1 MALKSQFPKMSEP
14 LIDISPNKVYGT
26 SQTPSA
32 QPPLDDPINLASE
45 DSEYSVIDYNIPKS
59 FSSSGIGE
67 KHLRSA
73 HNSPM
78 KMMKKPKYD
87 IHDESMKE
95 NHDIS
100 FADDDEDFLA
110 RISSKLGRGDE
121 LTSHSMSFDTNLSG
135 FSDVMVEGGVGV
147 SRETEEQMGEIGER
161 PVDRQILRE
170 SYRRERSMERGS
182 PFHTPTKSN
191 LLSFSTPNRQSWSSP
206 QSDPVTPGT
215 VTPRATGQRSR
226 LATLSQYSKSPE
238 STPGNNER
246 TQNLLLDFTAQFNA
260 IKANPPPQTP
270 TRSRRRSQSSSPTKR
285 TRDGSE
291 SPSKQPLPAPTPMER
306 RFLLDFDIPPPP
318 TPRSIPSVTP
328 KEVEN
333 IKSQFLA
340 QIAQLRA
347 ELAGKDA
354 QINTLKDSV
363 SDAERRASNGIVEL
377 RQVREEMEDMSART
391 MLIESRLSEAGRAVQ
406 EFQGQIEVGNRL
418 LDEARNER
426 DSVVQD
432 KDFLRKELEELKRE
446 HEQVSDSLLKT
457 KQDLA
462 STKKDL
468 IVERQKKSA
477 PNSPARGSGGSGVDV
492 EAAVE
497 KAVAAANATK
507 DMEVSQA
514 VEKVAKELHSLYK
527 SKHEQK
533 VSALKQSYSKRWEKR
548 VNELEA
554 KNNDLTNTNN
564 ELSNKIMRM
573 EEESE
578 EHLNLSGPVLSP
590 HDMEDRREE
599 IEKLEAQFAKAQ
611 EQIKTLQEDLS
622 AERRE
627 KGELVLAVDEL
638 LALGG
643 APAMA
648 DNGVNNLRGS
658 ISRASGASIAKALT
672 PAKEEKDKETKS
684 SSGIRGGIERMGNG
698 ANPSKGRFGFPS
710 S

>member
-1 MALKSQFPKMSEP
+1 MSEP

-45 DSEYSVIDYNIPKS
+45 DSEYSVIDYNIPKT

-78 KMMKKPKYD
+78 KIMKKPKYD
-87 IHDESMKE
+87 RHDESMKE

-100 FADDDEDFLA
+100 FADDDDDFLA
-110 RISSKLGRGDE
+110 RISSKFAKNDE
-121 LTSHSMSFDTNLSG
+121 LTSNSMSFDANLSG
-135 FSDVMVEGGVGV
+135 FSDVMIEGGVGV
-147 SRETEEQMGEIGER
+147 SREAEEQMGELGER
-161 PVDRQILRE
+161 SVDRQVLRE
-170 SYRRERSMERGS
+170 SYRRERSMERPQGS
-182 PFHTPTKSN
+182 PFTTPTKSN
-191 LLSFSTPNRQSWSSP
+191 LAFSTPNRQAWSSP
-206 QSDPVTPGT
+206 KLDPVTPGT
-215 VTPRATGQRSR
+215 VTPRAAGQPSR

-318 TPRSIPSVTP
+318 TPRSIPSITP
-328 KEVEN
+328 KELEN
-333 IKSQFLA
+333 VKSQFMA

-347 ELAGKDA
+347 EIAGKDT

-406 EFQGQIEVGNRL
+406 EFQGQVEEGNRL

-426 DSVVQD
+426 DSALQD
-432 KDFLRKELEELKRE
+432 KDFLKREFDELKRDF
-446 HEQVSDSLLKT
+446 EQVSDSLLQT

-477 PNSPARGSGGSGVDV
+477 PNSPAKGSGGNNVDV

-514 VEKVAKELHSLYK
+514 VEKVAKELHTLYK

-548 VNELEA
+548 VSELEA
-554 KNNDLTNTNN
+554 KNNDLTNANN
-564 ELSNKIMRM
+564 ELSNKVMRM
-573 EEESE
+573 EEENE

-590 HDMEDRREE
+590 QDLEDRREE
-599 IEKLEAQFAKAQ
+599 IEKLEKKVAKAHD
-611 EQIKTLQEDLS
+611 QIKTLQEELS
-622 AERRE
+622 VERRE

-643 APAMA
+643 APALA

-658 ISRASGASIAKALT
+658 LSRASGASIAKALT
-672 PAKEEKDKETKS
+672 PAKGEKEKETKS

-698 ANPSKGRFGFPS
+698 AAASKGRFGFPS

>member
-1 MALKSQFPKMSEP
+1 MSEP
-14 LIDISPNKVYGT
+14 LIDISPNKVYGV
-26 SQTPSA
+26 SHTPTGP
-32 QPPLDDPINLASE
+32 PPLDDPITLASE

-67 KHLRSA
+67 KHSRSV
-73 HNSPM
+73 HSSPM
-78 KMMKKPKYD
+78 KVMKKPKYD

-95 NHDIS
+95 NQDIS

-121 LTSHSMSFDTNLSG
+121 HTAHSMSFDANLSG
-135 FSDVMVEGGVGV
+135 FSDAMLDGGVGV
-147 SRETEEQMGEIGER
+147 SREAEEQMGEMRER
-161 PVDRQILRE
+161 SVDRQILRE
-170 SYRRERSMERGS
+170 SYRRERSMERQGS
-182 PFHTPTKSN
+182 PFTTPTKSN
-191 LLSFSTPNRQSWSSP
+191 LIAFSTPNKQPWSSP
-206 QSDPVTPGT
+206 KSDPITPGT
-215 VTPRATGQRSR
+215 VTPRANGHPSR

-260 IKANPPPQTP
+260 IKSNPPPQTP

-285 TRDGSE
+285 IRDGTD
-291 SPSKQPLPAPTPMER
+291 SPSKQPLPAQTPMER
-306 RFLLDFDIPPPP
+306 KFLLDFDIPPPP
-318 TPRSIPSVTP
+318 TPRSIPSITP

-347 ELAGKDA
+347 EIAGKDA

-406 EFQGQIEVGNRL
+406 EFQGQIEEGNRL
-418 LDEARNER
+418 LDEARDER
-426 DSVVQD
+426 ESALQD
-432 KDFLRKELEELKRE
+432 KDFMKRELEELKRE
-446 HEQVSDSLLKT
+446 HEQVSESLLKT

-477 PNSPARGSGGSGVDV
+477 PNSPAKGSGGSNNVDV

-497 KAVAAANATK
+497 KALAAANATK

-514 VEKVAKELHSLYK
+514 VEKVAKELHTLYK

-554 KNNDLTNTNN
+554 KNNDLTNANN
-564 ELSNKIMRM
+564 ELSNKVMRM
-573 EEESE
+573 EEENE

-590 HDMEDRREE
+590 HDEEERREE
-599 IEKLEAQFAKAQ
+599 MEKLEKKVAKAQ
-611 EQIKTLQEDLS
+611 EQIKTLQEELS

-627 KGELVLAVDEL
+627 KGDLVLAVDEL

-643 APAMA
+643 APALA

-672 PAKEEKDKETKS
+672 PAKEKETKS

-698 ANPSKGRFGFPS
+698 ATSKGRFGFPS

>member
-1 MALKSQFPKMSEP
+1 MSEP

-32 QPPLDDPINLASE
+32 QPPLDDPIALASE
-45 DSEYSVIDYNIPKS
+45 GSEYSVIDYNLPKS

-67 KHLRSA
+67 KHSRSV
-73 HNSPM
+73 HSSPM
-78 KMMKKPKYD
+78 KVMKKPKYD

-110 RISSKLGRGDE
+110 RLSGKLGRGDE
-121 LTSHSMSFDTNLSG
+121 HTAHSMSFDANLSG
-135 FSDVMVEGGVGV
+135 FSDALVEGGVGV
-147 SRETEEQMGEIGER
+147 SREAEEQMGER
-161 PVDRQILRE
+161 SVDRQILRE

-182 PFHTPTKSN
+182 PFNTPTKTNYS
-191 LLSFSTPNRQSWSSP
+191 LATPNRHSWSSP
-206 QSDPVTPGT
+206 KSDPVTPGT
-215 VTPRATGQRSR
+215 VTPRANGQPSR

-238 STPGNNER
+238 STPGNNEK

-291 SPSKQPLPAPTPMER
+291 SPSKRALPAPTPMER
-306 RFLLDFDIPPPP
+306 KFLLDFDIPPPP
-318 TPRSIPSVTP
+318 TPRSIPSITP

-333 IKSQFLA
+333 LKSQFLA
-340 QIAQLRA
+340 QIAQLKA
-347 ELAGKDA
+347 EIAGKDT
-354 QINTLKDSV
+354 QIHTLKDSV

-391 MLIESRLSEAGRAVQ
+391 MLIESKLSEAGRAVQ
-406 EFQGQIEVGNRL
+406 EFQGQIEEGNLL

-426 DSVVQD
+426 DSVMQD
-432 KDFLRKELEELKRE
+432 RDFLKKEVDELRRE
-446 HEQVSDSLLKT
+446 NEQVSDSLLKT

-462 STKKDL
+462 SAKKDL
-468 IVERQKKSA
+468 IVERQKRSA
-477 PNSPARGSGGSGVDV
+477 PNSPARGLGGNNVDV

-514 VEKVAKELHSLYK
+514 VEKVAKELHTLYK

-533 VSALKQSYSKRWEKR
+533 VSALKQSYTKRWEKR

-554 KNNDLTNTNN
+554 KNNDLTTANN

-573 EEESE
+573 EEENE
-578 EHLNLSGPVLSP
+578 EHLNLSGPVISP
-590 HDMEDRREE
+590 HDAEEQREE
-599 IEKLEAQFAKAQ
+599 IEKLEEQVAKAQ
-611 EQIKTLQEDLS
+611 EQIKTLQEELS
-622 AERRE
+622 IERQE

-643 APAMA
+643 APGLAE
-648 DNGVNNLRGS
+648 NGVGNLRGS
-658 ISRASGASIAKALT
+658 ISRASGAGIAKALT
-672 PAKEEKDKETKS
+672 PVKAEKEKETKS
-684 SSGIRGGIERMGNG
+684 SSGIRGGIEKMGNG
-698 ANPSKGRFGFPS
+698 ANTAKGRFGFPS
-710 S
+710 F

>member
-1 MALKSQFPKMSEP
+1 MALKSQFHKMSEP

-78 KMMKKPKYD
+78 KVMKKPKYD

-121 LTSHSMSFDTNLSG
+121 LTTHSMSFDANLSG
-135 FSDVMVEGGVGV
+135 FSDVMVEGGAGV
-147 SRETEEQMGEIGER
+147 SRETEEQMGEIGE
-161 PVDRQILRE
+161 
-170 SYRRERSMERGS
+170 
-182 PFHTPTKSN
+182 
-191 LLSFSTPNRQSWSSP
+191 RQSWSSP

-215 VTPRATGQRSR
+215 VTPRVTGQRSR

-432 KDFLRKELEELKRE
+432 KDFLRKELEELRRE

-658 ISRASGASIAKALT
+658 ISRASGASIAKAMT